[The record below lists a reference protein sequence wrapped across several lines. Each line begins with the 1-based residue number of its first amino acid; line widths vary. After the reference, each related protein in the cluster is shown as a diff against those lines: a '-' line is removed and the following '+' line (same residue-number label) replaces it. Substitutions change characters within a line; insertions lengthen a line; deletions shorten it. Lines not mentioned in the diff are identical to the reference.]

1 MRWRWCDMCQYDRH
15 CENQD
20 RNKEC
25 ACYAREQT
33 LRAEQ
38 YSNVI
43 DELDKRLKKTQE
55 NELEVRRENEKL
67 EKQLEIATKVLN
79 LYAREDDWALFHIQL
94 SAIVKNHH
102 LNDLTIF
109 TALATSDVGKQIPV
123 AISL

>member
-1 MRWRWCDMCQYDRH
+1 MCQYDRH

-79 LYAREDDWALFHIQL
+79 LYAREDDWEDCTTDNSIAPVFCIKGCFYSDGYLIAKNALTEIEEL
-94 SAIVKNHH
+94 EK
-102 LNDLTIF
+102 
-109 TALATSDVGKQIPV
+109 
-123 AISL
+123 